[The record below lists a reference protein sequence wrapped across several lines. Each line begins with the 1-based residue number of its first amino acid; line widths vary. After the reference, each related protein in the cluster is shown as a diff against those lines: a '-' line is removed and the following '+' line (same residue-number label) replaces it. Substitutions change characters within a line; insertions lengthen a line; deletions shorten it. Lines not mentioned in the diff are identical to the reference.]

1 MVFISHHKWTLSA
14 SRGQTRIL
22 TIWNTATALPVGG
35 HPGDFLYL
43 CHIRHSY
50 ILVGTGVSAL
60 SECLA
65 YVETPIY
72 IDMSAYLRV

>member
-1 MVFISHHKWTLSA
+1 MVFISHHKSTLSV

-22 TIWNTATALPVGG
+22 TIWNAATALSALGG
-35 HPGDFLYL
+35 HPGNFLYL
-43 CHIRHSY
+43 CHSY